1 MNGLEKN
8 TDGLTGRINN
18 DFGLGIKQS
27 VLEMPNAF
35 SNMCTRLATVIAQ
48 GKIIQ
53 ERTLLDFSRFV
64 VFTIR
69 NSITRQP
76 SSFYE
81 LSTRISDYWHYELD
95 SDTNSD
101 KKYSYIRLYQMI
113 DTINEFYAEQDVQ
126 NKVIRALDKQR
137 RNENVVRLIQQY
149 PGITYGKLL
158 SMESVLP
165 ETLKNQLE
173 ELESDGFL
181 YGRHSGNERYYILT
195 NAGDVLFEALVASQ
209 KNPLDG
215 EWSDNRTKILIFLLE
230 RSENRSINKS
240 SVLRL
245 VQILA
250 QCDDKTADAF
260 WTQIWNRYAHDVTW
274 NTLGFTEYESFSFSK
289 ELERVKISNIPNI
302 YKLIPLPWIES
313 RDIKMLLH
321 WNSQEHQKRMD
332 IYNCIE

>member
-1 MNGLEKN
+1 MNSLEKN

-18 DFGLGIKQS
+18 DFGLGIKQP

-35 SNMCTRLATVIAQ
+35 SNMCTRLVTVIAQ

-76 SSFYE
+76 DSFHE

-230 RSENRSINKS
+230 RSENRSIKKS

-250 QCDDKTADAF
+250 QCDDKTADEF
-260 WTQIWNRYAHDVTW
+260 WTQIWNRYTHDVTW
-274 NTLGFTEYESFSFSK
+274 NTLGLTEHESFLFSK
-289 ELERVKISNIPNI
+289 ERFRISNIPNI
-302 YKLIPLPWIES
+302 YKLISLPWIES
-313 RDIKMLLH
+313 KDIKMPLH
-321 WNSQEHQKRMD
+321 RNSQEHQKRMD
-332 IYNCIE
+332 IYNYIE